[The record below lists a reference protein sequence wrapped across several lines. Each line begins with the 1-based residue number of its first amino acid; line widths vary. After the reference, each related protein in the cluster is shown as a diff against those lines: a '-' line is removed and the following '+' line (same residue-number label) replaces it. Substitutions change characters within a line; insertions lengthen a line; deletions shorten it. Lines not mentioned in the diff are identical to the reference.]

1 MHCID
6 IVFLTPMKTFN
17 YALALAL
24 GMALSA
30 CGHLMPKAPAA
41 GTPLAEVTAKLGKPS
56 AVYPEP
62 DGGQVLEYRGQPMG
76 QFQHMA
82 RFKAD
87 GTLLSYEQV
96 LTTENFARI
105 EPNRWTRDEVLR
117 NFGRPAEV
125 VRSRLEDGEIWSYR
139 YKEKGVWDSLMNVD
153 FNARGTV
160 LRVFN
165 SADPLLDD
173 RFKGL

>member
-1 MHCID
+1 MPNLLRS
-6 IVFLTPMKTFN
+6 VALG
-17 YALALAL
+17 ALALAL
-24 GMALSA
+24 TFALSA
-30 CGHLMPKAPAA
+30 CAPLFRQPPPVGA
-41 GTPLAEVTAKLGKPS
+41 PLAEVTARLGQPAAS
-56 AVYPEP
+56 YPLP

-82 RFKAD
+82 RMGAD

-96 LTTENFARI
+96 LTDENFARI
-105 EPNRWTRDEVLR
+105 EIGRWNRDDVLR
-117 NFGRPAEV
+117 HFGRPAEV
-125 VRSRLEDGEIWSYR
+125 VRSRLEEGEIWSYR
-139 YKEKGVWDSLMNVD
+139 YKEKGIWNSLMNVD

-165 SADPLLDD
+165 SPDPLFDE